1 MVRIFLITF
10 TVILFLSPLALASDV
25 SSECK
30 KIERD
35 LHLLYDEYHIE
46 RAFGIQS
53 CKELEKII
61 PSKEIEELLLKNSQ
75 INDGPK
81 KIMINSCEDLKELKI
96 DYLHSRYNEEGV
108 FKKYFGQD
116 LKNWSNSDFDYLVN
130 YLNDCRSKNFFSRYD
145 KNYFSKLVLK
155 ESAELQKRHIKE
167 KRLFA
172 IRDTL
177 KKAEA
182 NAQLKAQLNAKQ
194 KKEQISKKYAN
205 AGPEDGW
212 KNLKWGMTLEEI
224 KTVGIEG
231 CEKIHVD
238 EPVSLSNGFFCYE
251 VDKCLNIYSYI
262 EIEKKLQEITCG
274 SGSRSSGDISTGI
287 ILFDGKFFGAI
298 INMPDYLRE
307 KENFMVVIK
316 QLGEKFSKGKI
327 RQKDGQG
334 PINQYKYPSF
344 EYNSDHIKVFND
356 DNELFFY
363 DSKVLKEIL
372 GLPAR
377 IESERKN
384 QENKRLKKLF

>member
-10 TVILFLSPLALASDV
+10 AVILFLSPIAFASDG

-35 LHLLYDEYHIE
+35 LHLLYDEYRIE

-61 PSKEIEELLLKNSQ
+61 PSKEIDELLLKNLQ
-75 INDGPK
+75 VNDEPK
-81 KIMINSCEDLKELKI
+81 KIMINSCEDLKDIKI
-96 DYLHSRYNEEGV
+96 DYLHSRYNEKGV

-116 LKNWSNSDFDYLVN
+116 LKSWSNSDFDYLVN
-130 YLNDCRSKNFFSRYD
+130 YLNDCRSKNFFSRFD

-167 KRLFA
+167 KILFA
-172 IRDTL
+172 IRDAL
-177 KKAEA
+177 EKAGA
-182 NAQLKAQLNAKQ
+182 NAQLKAQLTAKQ
-194 KKEQISKKYAN
+194 KKEQVTKKYAN

-212 KNLKWGMTLEEI
+212 KNLKWGMTFEEI
-224 KTVGIEG
+224 KTVGIED
-231 CEKIHVD
+231 CEKAYVD
-238 EPVSLSNGFFCYE
+238 ELVFLSNGSFCYE
-251 VDKCLNIYSYI
+251 VDKCLDILSHR
-262 EIEKKLQEITCG
+262 EIEKRFQEITCG
-274 SGSRSSGDISTGI
+274 AGI

-298 INMPDYLRE
+298 INMPDYLSE

-316 QLGEKFSKGKI
+316 QLGEKFPKGKI

-344 EYNSDHIKVFND
+344 EYNSDNIKVFND

-363 DSKVLKEIL
+363 DPNALKKIL
-372 GLPAR
+372 GLTAK
-377 IESERKN
+377 IESEKKE